1 MILRTYQQ
9 QAVDGVV
16 RTLNRVGSCL
26 VVAPTGTGK
35 TPIIA
40 EIVKLAAKG
49 RVLVL
54 AHREELIVQLAGT
67 IRATGLE
74 VGIEMADWHA
84 EERWWDRPQV
94 VVATVQT
101 LTATNCHRLY
111 ELVDQPDDWSI
122 TIIDEAHHAPADTY
136 RKIIDHMGNNDNHRL
151 VGFTATPSR
160 ADDIALGSIFE
171 EVAFEYTIRDAMAD
185 GYLVPPR
192 MKYVQVESLTYE
204 HVRTT
209 CGELNGADLAKV
221 MEDERNVHAMAVP
234 MFEVAT
240 SPWNVVFCSTVAQ
253 AEEITMV
260 LNRLEPDCARV
271 VSAGTPKDLRRRL
284 FQEFDAGDFRFLVN
298 CAICTEGWDCPQVR
312 MVVCCSPT
320 KSWGKYVQQ
329 IGRGLRPLPDT
340 VELVDSPGMR
350 RAAIAN
356 SDKSSCIILD
366 FAGNCGRHKLANVVD
381 VLGGRWPEET
391 RRRADEI
398 LREGTTDDIDEALV
412 EADQQLR
419 LEAERRK
426 RDEIAKRE
434 KLTAQVKYATRDY
447 DPFDILDIDVPRQA
461 SDEPAST
468 KQVEFLLKWGLDASS
483 MTKKQATR
491 IQREIFRRK
500 KLGLCS
506 IKQAR
511 WLKKH
516 GLSTELTKE
525 AASIEL
531 DRIFR

>member
-1 MILRTYQQ
+1 
-9 QAVDGVV
+9 
-16 RTLNRVGSCL
+16 
-26 VVAPTGTGK
+26 
-35 TPIIA
+35 
-40 EIVKLAAKG
+40 
-49 RVLVL
+49 
-54 AHREELIVQLAGT
+54 
-67 IRATGLE
+67 
-74 VGIEMADWHA
+74 
-84 EERWWDRPQV
+84 
-94 VVATVQT
+94 
-101 LTATNCHRLY
+101 
-111 ELVDQPDDWSI
+111 
-122 TIIDEAHHAPADTY
+122 
-136 RKIIDHMGNNDNHRL
+136 
-151 VGFTATPSR
+151 
-160 ADDIALGSIFE
+160 
-171 EVAFEYTIRDAMAD
+171 
-185 GYLVPPR
+185 
-192 MKYVQVESLTYE
+192 
-204 HVRTT
+204 
-209 CGELNGADLAKV
+209 
-221 MEDERNVHAMAVP
+221 
-234 MFEVAT
+234 
-240 SPWNVVFCSTVAQ
+240 
-253 AEEITMV
+253 
-260 LNRLEPDCARV
+260 
-271 VSAGTPKDLRRRL
+271 L
-284 FQEFDAGDFRFLVN
+284 FREFDAGDFRFLVN

-340 VELVDSPGMR
+340 VETVDSPGER
-350 RAAIAN
+350 RAAIAS

-366 FAGNCGRHKLANVVD
+366 FAGNCGRHKLATVTD
-381 VLGGRWPEET
+381 VLGGQWPEET

-398 LREGTTDDIDEALV
+398 LREGETEDIDEALE
-412 EADQQLR
+412 EADEQLR

-516 GLSTELTKE
+516 GLSTEMSKE
-525 AASIEL
+525 AASREL
-531 DRIFR
+531 DRIFAR